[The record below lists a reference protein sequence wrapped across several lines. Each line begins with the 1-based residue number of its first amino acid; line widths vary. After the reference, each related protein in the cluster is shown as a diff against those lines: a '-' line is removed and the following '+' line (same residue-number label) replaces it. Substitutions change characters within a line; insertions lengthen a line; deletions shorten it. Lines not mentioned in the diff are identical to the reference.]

1 MPRTEMKKYCC
12 IRWISFKEREMETN
26 RNNGQIKENAKKEKN
41 TGYERKD

>member
-12 IRWISFKEREMETN
+12 IRWISFKTRATETD
-26 RNNGQIKENAKKEKN
+26 RDNGRMKKHVKKEKN